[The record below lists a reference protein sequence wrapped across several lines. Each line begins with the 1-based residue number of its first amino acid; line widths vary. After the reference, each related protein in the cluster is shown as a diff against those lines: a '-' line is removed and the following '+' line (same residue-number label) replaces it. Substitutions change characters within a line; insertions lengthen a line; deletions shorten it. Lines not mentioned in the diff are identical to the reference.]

1 MDTTTVQG
9 GCLCGA
15 VRYQVTEAPMSSS
28 ICHCANCRRAA
39 GAQSVAW
46 MTFSRDHFA
55 FLQGEPTRYR
65 SSTGATWSF
74 CGQCG
79 STLTYQNEE
88 RPEEI
93 DVTTGSTDN
102 PEAFP
107 PTREGSEDEKVS
119 WV

>member
-1 MDTTTVQG
+1 MEATTLQG

-15 VRYQVTEAPMSSS
+15 VRYQVAGEPMSSS

-46 MTFSRDHFA
+46 MTFSLDHFA
-55 FLQGEPTRYR
+55 FLQGEPTRYP

-79 STLTYQNEE
+79 STLTYQNEG
-88 RPEEI
+88 RPKEI
-93 DVTTGSTDN
+93 DVTTGSVDD

-107 PTREGSEDEKVS
+107 PTQEGSEDEKVS